1 MRGRESLPVVSAPA
15 APRRLDLAVLR
26 ERLAGQTGPRFWR
39 SLEELAETP
48 EFEEMLHREFP
59 RQASVWAGDG
69 VSRRRFL
76 QLMSASLALGGLA
89 GCTRQPD
96 EKIVPYVDMPEGI
109 VPGKPLFFATTH
121 TLNGYGRGVVVES
134 HMGRP
139 TKVEGNPHHPASLGA
154 TDVFAQASVLDLYD
168 PGRLQAISHRGRTT
182 SWARL
187 TEEIGR
193 LAEEQGARARA
204 REALG
209 TADGQG
215 AAAVPAP
222 AAVPAETPAAG
233 AGTAGAGAAGAT
245 TPPGET
251 GAVGAPT
258 AGPGAAEE
266 RRGVRLRVLTGAV
279 SSPTLLGQLDAL
291 LARYPEAKW
300 HVWEPAAAHGARAG
314 VRQAGGGDREP
325 VYDLSQAQVVLTLDS
340 DFLVTGA
347 GAQAYARQFTAGRRR
362 WHGAE
367 KMRAGPAA
375 LGEMGKALAAGSGS
389 EPAPTDPEPAGA
401 ATTGPA
407 AAGPSVTDG
416 RAGGEGAEAGHR
428 ETGHAAEPLRLYA
441 VESTPTPTG
450 SMADHRLPLPPSQIL
465 AFARRLAGELG
476 AAGGARNGGR
486 VDERIAAFARAAA
499 EDLRAHS
506 GAALVVPGDYAPA
519 EVHALAHAMNRALGA
534 VGRTVHSVA
543 PVTHGP
549 ADQAASLRELVADL
563 EAERVDALVILG
575 GNPVFTAPADFELAR
590 AMQQA
595 PLAIYLTAEDDE
607 TAALCHWLVPEAHY
621 LESWGDARAFDGTVS
636 LVQPLIAP
644 LYEGSKTAAELVAAF
659 LDRPDATA
667 HELVREHW
675 QGRLGG
681 GDFERAWRR
690 ALHDGV
696 IAAPAAA
703 AAPVE
708 PAAGEDVELPSGAVA
723 GTAGTVAAVE
733 ALRTEAVVDD
743 EVGGGIVEEDI
754 LDEVRREDRARE
766 AAAAAEASG
775 LPTIELVFRPDP
787 TIWDGRW
794 ANNGWLQEI
803 PKPLTKLAWDNALL
817 VSPRTADELGV
828 TRADLVTLRRA
839 GRTLTVPVWV
849 MPGHADGCGTL
860 HFGYGR
866 RRVGPVGR
874 ETGFDAY
881 SLRTSDA
888 LWTAPAVEVERAGGV
903 YPLACT
909 QDHFS
914 MEGRHLVRHGTFRE
928 FAEHPTFV
936 HEMGHVP
943 EDDMSMYPGYEYEGY
958 AWGMAVDLNA
968 CTGCN
973 ACVAACVVENN
984 SPVVGK
990 EQVIAGR
997 EMHWLRIDRYYE
1009 GPLDDPRIHHQPV
1022 MCQHCELAPCEVVCP
1037 VAATVHSDEGTN
1049 DMIYN
1054 RCVGTRYCSNNCP
1067 YKVRRFNFLQYVDTE
1082 TELLKMVRNPDVTV
1096 RGRGVME
1103 KCTYCIQR
1111 INAAR
1116 IESKR
1121 EGRAVRDGEIVT
1133 ACQQACPSD
1142 AIVLGDVNDPGSRV
1156 SRWKDQHLDY
1166 GLLAELNT
1174 RPRTSYLAKL
1184 THPNPALAERTDVEG
1199 R

>member
-1 MRGRESLPVVSAPA
+1 VSEPKTRSAALPVVTETAATPGEAGPAPD
-15 APRRLDLAVLR
+15 APRRPLDLAGLR
-26 ERLAGQTGPRFWR
+26 ERLAGQSGPRLWR
-39 SLEELAETP
+39 SLEEIAETP
-48 EFEEMLHREFP
+48 EFEELLHRELP
-59 RQASVWAGDG
+59 RQASVWAGG
-69 VSRRRFL
+69 EVSRRRFL

-96 EKIVPYVDMPEGI
+96 EKIVPYVNMPEGI

-121 TLNGYGRGVVVES
+121 TLAGYGRGVLVES

-139 TKVEGNPHHPASLGA
+139 TKVEGNPRHPASLGA

-182 SWARL
+182 TWAKL
-187 TEEIGR
+187 VEEVGR
-193 LAEEQGARARA
+193 LAEEQGARRRA
-204 REALG
+204 LEALG
-209 TADGQG
+209 L
-215 AAAVPAP
+215 
-222 AAVPAETPAAG
+222 AG
-233 AGTAGAGAAGAT
+233 GTAGAAGTTAVPPAAAGGQAQGVATDVPAAGPTDAGAA
-245 TPPGET
+245 PP
-251 GAVGAPT
+251 VGA
-258 AGPGAAEE
+258 AAPEE
-266 RRGVRLRVLTGAV
+266 RRGVRLRVLTGAI
-279 SSPTLLGQLDAL
+279 SSPTLLAQLDAL
-291 LARYPEAKW
+291 LDRYPEAKW
-300 HVWEPAAAHGARAG
+300 HVWEPAAAHEARAG
-314 VRQAGGGDREP
+314 VRRAGGGDREA

-340 DFLVTGA
+340 DFLVTGP
-347 GAQAYARQFTAGRRR
+347 GAQAYARQLTAARRR

-367 KMRAGPAA
+367 TMTAGPTAP
-375 LGEMGKALAAGSGS
+375 GEIGKALAA
-389 EPAPTDPEPAGA
+389 A
-401 ATTGPA
+401 GPA
-407 AAGPSVTDG
+407 AHAGNASAAGATAAGEPSP
-416 RAGGEGAEAGHR
+416 AEGAAPAAGARPALGAAAEHA
-428 ETGHAAEPLRLYA
+428 AAEPIRLYA

-450 SMADHRLPLPPSQIL
+450 SLADHRLPLPPSQVV

-476 AAGGARNGGR
+476 AAGGSRDGGPADEKVAAWARS
-486 VDERIAAFARAAA
+486 VA
-499 EDLRAHS
+499 EDLRAHG

-519 EVHALAHAMNRALGA
+519 EVHQLAHAMNRALGA
-534 VGRTVHSVA
+534 VGRTVRFRD
-543 PVTHGP
+543 PVIPGP

-563 EAERVDALVILG
+563 DAGRVDALVVLG

-590 AMQQA
+590 ALQQA
-595 PLAIYLTAEDDE
+595 PLRIYLAAEDDE
-607 TAALCHWLVPEAHY
+607 TAALCHWLIPEAHY

-636 LVQPLIAP
+636 LVQPLIRP
-644 LYEGSKTAAELVAAF
+644 LYEGSKTAAEVVAAF

-667 HELVREHW
+667 YELVRERW

-696 IAAPAAA
+696 IAGPAAGA
-703 AAPVE
+703 AAVE
-708 PAAGEDVELPSGAVA
+708 PAAGEGVALPAGAVA
-723 GTAGTVAAVE
+723 GTAGTIAAVE
-733 ALRTEAVVDD
+733 ALTDD
-743 EVGGGIVEEDI
+743 EIVEEDI
-754 LDEVRREDRARE
+754 LAEVRREDRARE
-766 AAAAAEASG
+766 AAAAAEAG
-775 LPTIELVFRPDP
+775 GVPTIELVFRPDP

-817 VSPRTADELGV
+817 ISPRTAERLGIG
-828 TRADLVTLRRA
+828 RGELVTLRRS
-839 GRTLTVPVWV
+839 GRTLQVPVWV
-849 MPGHADGCGTL
+849 TPGHADGCGTL
-860 HFGYGR
+860 HLGYGR

-874 ETGFDAY
+874 DAGFDAY

-888 LWTAPAVEVERAGGV
+888 LWTAPAVEIEPAGGT

-914 MEGRHLVRHGTFRE
+914 MEGRHLVRTGTFRE
-928 FAEHPTFV
+928 YEERPTFV
-936 HEMGHVP
+936 HEIGHEP
-943 EDDMSMYPGYEYEGY
+943 ADDMSMYPGYEYRGY

-973 ACVAACVVENN
+973 ACVAACVAENN

-990 EQVIAGR
+990 DQVIRGR

-1009 GPLDDPRIHHQPV
+1009 GPLDDPRTHHQPV
-1022 MCQHCELAPCEVVCP
+1022 MCQHCENAPCEVVCP
-1037 VAATVHSDEGTN
+1037 VAATVHGDEGTN

-1067 YKVRRFNFLQYVDTE
+1067 YKVRRFNFLKYADTE

-1142 AIVLGDVNDPGSRV
+1142 AIVFGDVNDPASRV

-1184 THPNPALAERTDVEG
+1184 LHPNPALET
-1199 R
+1199 